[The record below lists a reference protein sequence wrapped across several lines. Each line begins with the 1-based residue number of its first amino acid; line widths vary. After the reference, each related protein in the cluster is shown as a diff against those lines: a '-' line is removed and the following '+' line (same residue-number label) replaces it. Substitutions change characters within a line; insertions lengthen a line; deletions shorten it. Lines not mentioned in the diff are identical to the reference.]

1 MCLLNQ
7 SEFLF
12 QQSFPSVSLGNSVL
26 GLVVT
31 SLMLEMYPGLHV
43 GPLTKVRA
51 MIVGN
56 ATLAEMLP
64 EKLRLH
70 PMQAETLRASTNI
83 QADLFES
90 FIGGLYTKQGL
101 VAVTQWLNPLFR
113 PYARAAYAIVRAQH
127 GLPPVESPLA
137 SPTSSHGIPSP
148 LNSDTNIGHL
158 ALFNQHLQK
167 SDQHAEWV
175 YSDHHPFGD
184 MDVDMKGAI
193 TTPTSADNNR
203 FAQGNKSTPVWSVQ
217 VLVDGR
223 VFGWGRGKTKKA
235 ARNQAAKEG
244 LVQLGVALW

>member
-1 MCLLNQ
+1 
-7 SEFLF
+7 
-12 QQSFPSVSLGNSVL
+12 
-26 GLVVT
+26 
-31 SLMLEMYPGLHV
+31 MLEMYPGLHV

-56 ATLAEMLP
+56 ATLAEISRKYRLP

-70 PMQAETLRASTNI
+70 PAQAETLRASTNI

-175 YSDHHPFGD
+175 YSDHHPFSD
-184 MDVDMKGAI
+184 MD
-193 TTPTSADNNR
+193 
-203 FAQGNKSTPVWSVQ
+203 GNKSTPVWSVQ

-244 LVQLGVALW
+244 LVQLGVAL